1 MTDEKNTQ
9 DNSEEVV
16 TPPPQLRMELL
27 RKPLAGDNAKVYPT
41 DEGWVAEYPDGAVEV
56 LIEAKGLKT
65 EFDRLGLDDNAQPI
79 EGGLVHQ
86 HNNKE
91 QRVFQRGEVVGSN
104 ITKDLLDS
112 LDMAGLRK
120 IGNVLQVKG
129 TSKEQLANDIAEKVG
144 LNTDNK

>member
-1 MTDEKNTQ
+1 MSDENKEQ
-9 DNSEEVV
+9 EAFV
-16 TPPPQLRMELL
+16 PPQLRMELL
-27 RKPLAGDNAKVYPT
+27 RKPAAGDDAKVYPT

-56 LIEAKGLKT
+56 LIEARGLKT

-86 HNNKE
+86 HSIAQE
-91 QRVFQRGEVVGSN
+91 PRVFQRGEVISSN
-104 ITKDLLDS
+104 ITRELLDS

-120 IGNVLQVKG
+120 IGNVLQIKG
-129 TSKEQLANDIAEKVG
+129 TSKEQLANDIAEKAG